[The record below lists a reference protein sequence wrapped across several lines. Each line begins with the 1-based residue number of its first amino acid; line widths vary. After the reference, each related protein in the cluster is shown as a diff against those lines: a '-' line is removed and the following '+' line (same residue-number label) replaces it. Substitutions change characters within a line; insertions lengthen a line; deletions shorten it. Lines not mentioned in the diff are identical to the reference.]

1 MSSRTYQVYINVG
14 VPVRQQGQLTIDD
27 KEWVRQQ
34 ILGDNIPDY
43 LIAQGMTWIDRVENI
58 NVYETIVS

>member
-1 MSSRTYQVYINVG
+1 VG